1 MYACMYVCMYVCLY
15 VCMYVFMHACMHVF
29 MYTYMYIVLLLRG
42 KEAPFEGEKRLKFF
56 RLPRPGKPRTPHLP
70 RGRPEA
76 PRGWSSAQARL
87 LSVYMTPHLQTPNT
101 FKHRP
106 EAPRGW
112 SSAQERERKHDTKLP
127 GKGDEDNE
135 EENAKVDDIIDALD
149 DCCDQNANTRM
160 CARGLQHLD
169 EV

>member
-1 MYACMYVCMYVCLY
+1 MYVCMYVCLY

-70 RGRPEA
+70 RGRPQA
-76 PRGWSSAQARL
+76 LRCWSSALAPMHNN
-87 LSVYMTPHLQTPNT
+87 LSVQCEEARGGASRGDGEVAALARRLSCLVAILKSQCPNLITYSNT
-101 FKHRP
+101 FPYCRP

-112 SSAQERERKHDTKLP
+112 SSAHARLLQPHDRKDL
-127 GKGDEDNE
+127 
-135 EENAKVDDIIDALD
+135 
-149 DCCDQNANTRM
+149 
-160 CARGLQHLD
+160 
-169 EV
+169 